1 MKKGKRT
8 DRKINICGAW
18 YKIIHKPFV
27 DDEAYALGLH
37 SYDDRTIEINS
48 EVTDN
53 RLESI
58 CAHEV
63 THAILDL
70 HSIDK
75 LLEKYV
81 DEEVREEIE
90 EAICRAME
98 TGYKA
103 FRNI

>member
-1 MKKGKRT
+1 MKRK

-18 YKIIHKPFV
+18 YKIIHKQFV
-27 DDEAYALGLH
+27 DDESFALGLH
-37 SYDDRTIEINS
+37 SYDDRTIEINDD
-48 EVTDN
+48 VTEN

-58 CAHEV
+58 YAHEI

-81 DEEVREEIE
+81 DEDVREEIE

-98 TGYKA
+98 TGYKSY
-103 FRNI
+103 RNI